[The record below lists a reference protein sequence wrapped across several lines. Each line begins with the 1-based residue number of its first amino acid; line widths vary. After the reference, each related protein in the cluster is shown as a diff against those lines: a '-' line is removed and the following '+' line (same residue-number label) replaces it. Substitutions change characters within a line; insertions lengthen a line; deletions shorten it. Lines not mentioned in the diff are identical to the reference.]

1 MRKNVMLSLVAMA
14 SAPMASYANADLKTT
29 VDNAIGQMTPG
40 TGLTIENGL
49 FTSTGTPVELTI
61 GKLVKG
67 EYKLT
72 AETMATNV
80 KLTVNGKELTNN
92 VFKLDGE
99 TTVTIKAESTD
110 GNGFQVGG
118 FGLELVFDFSA
129 AYSKLNTTLSTAI
142 NSIGNDTEDFWEI
155 ELRNQYYSEFISR
168 LGTIKDG
175 DQTSYDVY
183 VKEKLYEDDINNSEI
198 GKAVNAFAGNV
209 AKAKANASAKDYA
222 NEQIGTLETALTALN
237 GKLDD
242 NVKKMFETQISD
254 ISTEITTFKEG
265 VETAYKGKTAAD
277 EFSKTKVDEKV
288 EAINKSMAEVSE
300 AIDVA
305 IDNFD
310 AYTIVKAKVDEADT
324 KYNEVF
330 KSLGTTL
337 AGETYA
343 NLWKDALDELT
354 TQLSVINDVK
364 ALNGTNAPA
373 ATAAEKKQE
382 NLEKIAAVLTEIDK
396 INGYYTA
403 KHTALEDAYKTLTAE
418 VDGYKT
424 QLADRKKKLQ
434 ETIKTDKHDAAIA
447 AVETAIA
454 GLETLVETAYANY
467 TVDVLATDKAYT
479 DKKADVESKLKAL
492 TDASDPTIANYD
504 ANQSVTASIGKL
516 RKALS
521 TANTAVAKC
530 VSGDKKFN
538 GTTAWSKTAKALED
552 AITKYETDAAKAY
565 ADGTSVDYQN
575 NNAEAMETTNT
586 AITSY
591 KNEVEAA
598 FEKYNAVSK
607 AISDNT
613 TNLGK
618 VKAFVGN
625 DGAVTDAAGKTYTS
639 KIDEIQASIDDLQTA
654 LDGAMENTDDNLA
667 SALAEITIDESIAT
681 AIAAITEEQFNADKK
696 AYESTISITTANNQ
710 KAYQQSRKDAI
721 TERLTKFE
729 ADNNATTL
737 GKKYSEIQEELDA
750 VKAKFNAVELPTA
763 EITSENAG
771 EILTELQK
779 INTAFNEIE
788 AELDALDNEVK
799 PIKAAVK
806 ANNDQK
812 AAAEKRVAELKST
825 TEKDKVDAED
835 IKANNEDTSRDA
847 EFTKLYDEVIASI
860 GKQEAAIT
868 KSYEDETLVA
878 DWPTISAELDKI
890 EETIK
895 DYAAKATASTEN
907 LKARDAQNDAVT
919 AANFDGLIDTEK
931 AKVEKDATGAGQA
944 YFLQVLVGIKDNDIA
959 NLNKNIETNYT
970 DGKSVDYK
978 AAVDNEIARI
988 KTKISG
994 VGQEAKDNEASHTA
1008 QLKDQEATQ
1017 KKWDELFAKLSAE
1030 DKSSQLQAYLDE
1042 LTDIQVQINE
1052 ANAAVEK
1059 AFGEGQSVANDQTS
1073 TYSTLRSKIGEIES
1087 RRNGSYNQV
1096 IADDN
1101 LARYN
1106 DFLDAI
1112 AATQTKYNEVVNSIA
1127 KFIGVSNDYT
1137 PDELNTLILNTNQE
1151 LYAYPEQIREL
1162 TKKAGDEY
1170 GSIASPNLYDE
1181 KRANIEAAEALTT
1194 AINTLY
1200 TTFTGTANA
1209 TAKTALETEIAAA
1222 RTTLE
1227 DAQATLVDYDKKV
1240 VDDAFSD
1247 IKSIISAAETNVNN
1261 PELAINIS
1269 SILGNL
1275 AKIES
1280 ENLVEKGQ
1288 EAAAVAEY
1296 TTVMDALDKKIAS
1309 DREEITGLKFAESNN
1324 IDYLAKYNEAVEKY
1338 IESTK
1343 EGEEGARTIGA
1354 AAITNKNLFGA
1365 NLDAVKKQIEAFK
1378 TNNYYDAAKTAAASN
1393 AESLKSW
1400 EKMDAKLREIQAAL
1414 DAAKAYV
1421 DEYVADNPAIE
1432 VVQEDITEQR
1442 DIADDSKKVGTAN
1455 TVETEVLNACET
1467 IANEIKGLN
1476 ASSDVKEYA
1485 ALNEAIDEL
1494 KTEYNKAVAAAGV
1507 GNKDVTAYEA
1517 VIEGYAKELS
1527 DINSEGFEGDKHAS
1541 YIALEKKIATTRTE
1555 LANIYDKALATNT
1568 YNSLIAS
1575 IDEIKTKQ
1583 AAEVTDL
1590 EACNA
1595 AVKAAYDEALAEI
1608 ITKADAVKADVEA
1621 AKAENTVLF
1630 YNENLKADIAAV
1642 AAELDEIAAAI
1653 DAMQAPYK
1661 ANDEAYVRLTA
1672 ELNALQGKYE
1682 ALANKL
1688 AGYDYVDNEA
1698 FAEAAKTN
1706 ITDKIEAERKRIEKA
1721 HNATELKDM
1730 LNADSELKNKT
1741 NVETAIKNLDKI
1753 YSKAETTGRIKAVR
1767 EALATANDA
1776 ISNGKFT
1783 EEAKNELKAQAKA
1796 IQEAIIPLENYNED
1810 AATGSITK
1818 DIDGNELVGEDGKP
1832 VASKTIDFVEEAVPA
1847 IFTKVTELNEAISQL
1862 KQDTE
1867 ENSYILG
1874 DVNRDGSVFA
1884 NDYTIIC
1891 NVALEK
1897 ETLEKGSVEFLAADI
1912 NEDDVVNIGDVS
1924 AVARIIRNAEST
1936 VGKSKAKARRVSS
1949 VVTKTNDVVSITSE
1963 GEGTKRRIAINLQN
1977 AKAYNGCQM
1986 DIKLPSGLTIS
1997 GEDAGSRANGLTL
2010 MSNDLANGMHRI
2022 ILSTL
2027 DDAMITEGA
2036 GAIVYLD
2043 VEVGYSYSGEDI
2055 VVSDVLL
2062 TDSSARLYSTN
2073 GTGGDGTTGIDTIT
2087 VGEAVKGKIYSV
2099 GGKLMNGLKRGVN
2112 IIRGNDG
2119 STKKVI
2125 VK

>member
-14 SAPMASYANADLKTT
+14 SAPMASYANADLTAT

-67 EYKLT
+67 EYRLT

-99 TTVTIKAESTD
+99 TAVTIKAESTD

-118 FGLELVFDFSA
+118 FKLELVFDFKA

-155 ELRNQYYSEFISR
+155 ELRSQYYGGLFSR
-168 LGTIKDG
+168 VDAIKDG

-198 GKAVNAFAGNV
+198 GEAVNTFAVNV
-209 AKAKANASAKDYA
+209 EKAKANASAKDYA

-237 GKLDD
+237 GKLND

-254 ISTEITTFKEG
+254 ISTEITTFKDG

-277 EFSKTKVDEKV
+277 EFSKAKVDEKV
-288 EAINKSMAEVSE
+288 EAINKSMTEVSE

-310 AYTIVKAKVDEADT
+310 AYTAVKAKVDEADA

-343 NLWKDALDELT
+343 NLWAKALDELT
-354 TQLSVINDVK
+354 KQLSVINDVK
-364 ALNGTNAPA
+364 ALNGTDTPA
-373 ATAAEKKQE
+373 ATAAVKKQE
-382 NLEKIAAVLTEIDK
+382 NLERIAAVLTEIDK
-396 INGYYTA
+396 INNTYTA

-434 ETIKTDKHDAAIA
+434 ETINTDKHDAAIA
-447 AVETAIA
+447 AVEAAIA
-454 GLETLVETAYANY
+454 GLETLVKTAYANY

-504 ANQSVTASIGKL
+504 ANKSVTTSIDNL
-516 RKALS
+516 NKALS
-521 TANTAVAKC
+521 AANTAVAKC

-538 GTTAWSKTAKALED
+538 GTTAWSKTAKDLEY
-552 AITKYETDAAKAY
+552 AITKYENDASKAY
-565 ADGTSVDYQN
+565 ADGTSVDYQKN
-575 NNAEAMETTNT
+575 SAEAMEATNT

-591 KNEVEAA
+591 KKEVEAA
-598 FEKYNAVSK
+598 FKKYNAVSR

-625 DGAVTDAAGKTYTS
+625 DGAVTDAAGETYTS
-639 KIDEIQASIDDLQTA
+639 KIDKIQERIDALQTD
-654 LDGAMENTDDNLA
+654 LDGAMKNTDGELA
-667 SALAEITIDESIAT
+667 SALDAVTIDESIAT

-696 AYESTISITTANNQ
+696 TYESTISITTANNQ

-721 TERLTKFE
+721 TERLANFE

-806 ANNDQK
+806 ANDDQK
-812 AAAEKRVAELKST
+812 KAADKRVAALKST
-825 TEKDKVDAED
+825 TEKGKVDAED

-847 EFTKLYDEVIASI
+847 EFTELYDEVIGLI
-860 GKQEAAIT
+860 GQQEAAIT
-868 KSYEDETLVA
+868 KSYEAETLVA
-878 DWPTISAELDKI
+878 DWQTISAELDKI
-890 EETIK
+890 EGKIK
-895 DYAAKATASTEN
+895 EYAAQATASTEN
-907 LKARDAQNDAVT
+907 LNARNAQNDAVT
-919 AANFDGLIDTEK
+919 AAKFDELIAAEK
-931 AKVEKDATGAGQA
+931 AKVEKDATGAGQVH
-944 YFLQVLVGIKDNDIA
+944 FLQVLVDIKDKDIK

-970 DGKSVDYK
+970 NKNSVNYK
-978 AAVDNEIARI
+978 TAVDNEISRI
-988 KTKISG
+988 KTEISG
-994 VGQEAKDNEASHTA
+994 VGQKAKENEASHKA
-1008 QLKDQEATQ
+1008 QLEKQKETQ
-1017 KKWDELFAKLSAE
+1017 DMWDKLFAKLSAE
-1030 DKSSQLQAYLDE
+1030 DKSSKLQAYLDR
-1042 LTDIQVQINE
+1042 LTDIQVKINE

-1059 AFGEGQSVANDQTS
+1059 AFGEGKSDANDQTS
-1073 TYSTLRSKIGEIES
+1073 TYSALQNEIITIES
-1087 RRNGSYNQV
+1087 ERDGSYNATIAADNEARYDEFV
-1096 IADDN
+1096 IA
-1101 LARYN
+1101 
-1106 DFLDAI
+1106 I
-1112 AATQTKYNEVVNSIA
+1112 GKTQAKYNEVVNSIA

-1137 PDELNTLILNTNQE
+1137 PNELNTLILNTNQE

-1181 KRANIEAAEALTT
+1181 KKANIEAANALT
-1194 AINTLY
+1194 AEIDKLY
-1200 TTFTGTANA
+1200 TDFTTTANA
-1209 TAKTALETEIAAA
+1209 TAKTALQEEIDKAN
-1222 RTTLE
+1222 TTL
-1227 DAQATLVDYDKKV
+1227 DNAKATLVGYDKKV
-1240 VDDAFSD
+1240 VNGAFSD
-1247 IKSIISAAETNVNN
+1247 IKSIISAAKTSLAD
-1261 PELAINIS
+1261 PELAVKIS
-1269 SILGNL
+1269 SVLGNL

-1280 ENLVEKGQ
+1280 EKLVEKGQ

-1296 TTVMDALDKKIAS
+1296 TTVMEALDKKIAS
-1309 DREEITGLKFAESNN
+1309 DREEIKGLSFAESND

-1354 AAITNKNLFGA
+1354 AAITNKNMFGE
-1365 NLDAVKKQIEAFK
+1365 NLTAVKNLIEAFK

-1393 AESLKSW
+1393 AESLESW
-1400 EKMDAKLREIQAAL
+1400 EKMDAKLREIQEAL
-1414 DAAKAYV
+1414 DAAKVYA
-1421 DEYVADNPAIE
+1421 DEYVSGNSAIE
-1432 VVQEDITEQR
+1432 SVQDKITEQR
-1442 DIADDSKKVGTAN
+1442 NIADDSKKVGTAN
-1455 TVETEVLNACET
+1455 TVEGDVLDACED

-1476 ASSDVKEYA
+1476 ALADAAESA
-1485 ALNEAIDEL
+1485 ALNTAIDEL

-1507 GNKDVTAYEA
+1507 GDKEVTKYEA
-1517 VIEGYAKELS
+1517 IIEGYAEELS
-1527 DINSEGFEGDKHAS
+1527 DINSEDFEGDKHAS

-1555 LANIYDKALATNT
+1555 LANIYDKVLATNT

-1575 IDEIKTKQ
+1575 IDAIKTKQ
-1583 AAEVTDL
+1583 AAEVKDL

-1595 AVKAAYDEALAEI
+1595 AVKAAYDEALAGI

-1630 YNENLKADIAAV
+1630 YNENLKKEIASV

-1661 ANDEAYVRLTA
+1661 ANDEAYARLTA
-1672 ELNALQGKYE
+1672 ELDALQGKYE

-1688 AGYDYVDNEA
+1688 AGYDYVDKEA
-1698 FAEAAKTN
+1698 FAEAAKEN
-1706 ITDKIEAERKRIEKA
+1706 ITDVIEAERKDIEDA
-1721 HNATELKDM
+1721 YNATELKDM

-1741 NVETAIKNLDKI
+1741 SVETAIKNLDEI
-1753 YSKAETTGRIKAVR
+1753 YSKVETKGRIKAVK
-1767 EALATANDA
+1767 EALTTATNA
-1776 ISNGKFT
+1776 ITNGKFT

-1796 IQEAIIPLENYNED
+1796 IQEAITPLKNYNEE

-1936 VGKSKAKARRVSS
+1936 VAKSKAKARRVSS

>member
-1 MRKNVMLSLVAMA
+1 MLSLVAMA
-14 SAPMASYANADLKTT
+14 SAPMASYANADLTTT

-72 AETMATNV
+72 AEAMATNV

-99 TTVTIKAESTD
+99 TIVTIKAESTD
-110 GNGFQVGG
+110 GNGFEVGG
-118 FGLELVFDFSA
+118 FKLELVFDFSA
-129 AYSKLNTTLSTAI
+129 AHSKLNTTLSTAI
-142 NSIGNDTEDFWEI
+142 NSIGNETKDFWEI
-155 ELRNQYYSEFISR
+155 ELRSQYYDKLFSR
-168 LGTIKDG
+168 VEAIKDG

-183 VKEKLYEDDINNSEI
+183 VKEKLYEDNIDNSEI
-198 GKAVNAFAGNV
+198 GKAVNTFAVNV

-222 NEQIGTLETALTALN
+222 NEQIETLETALTALN
-237 GKLDD
+237 GKLND

-254 ISTEITTFKEG
+254 ISTEITTFKDG

-277 EFSKTKVDEKV
+277 EFSKAKVDEKV
-288 EAINKSMAEVSE
+288 EAINESMAEVSE

-305 IDNFD
+305 IANFD
-310 AYTIVKAKVDEADT
+310 AYTDVKVKVDEADA

-343 NLWKDALDELT
+343 NLWAEALDELT
-354 TQLSVINDVK
+354 KQLSVINDVK
-364 ALNGTNAPA
+364 ALNGTDTPA
-373 ATAAEKKQE
+373 ATAAAKKQE

-396 INGYYTA
+396 INNTYTT

-424 QLADRKKKLQ
+424 KLADRKKKLQ
-434 ETIKTDKHDAAIA
+434 ETINTDKHDKEIA

-454 GLETLVETAYANY
+454 GLETLVKTAYANY

-504 ANQSVTASIGKL
+504 ANKSVTTSIGNL
-516 RKALS
+516 NKALS
-521 TANTAVAKC
+521 AANTAVAKC

-552 AITKYETDAAKAY
+552 AITKYEADAAKAY
-565 ADGTSVDYQN
+565 AEGTSVDYKE
-575 NNAEAMETTNT
+575 NNAEAMEATNT

-598 FEKYNAVSK
+598 FKKYNSVSK

-625 DGAVTDAAGKTYTS
+625 DGAVTDAAGETYTS
-639 KIDEIQASIDDLQTA
+639 KIDKIQERIDALQTD
-654 LDGAMENTDDNLA
+654 LDGAMKNTDGELA
-667 SALAEITIDESIAT
+667 SALDAVTIDESIAT

-696 AYESTISITTANNQ
+696 TYESTISITTANNQ

-737 GKKYSEIQEELDA
+737 GKKYSEIQEELGA

-779 INTAFNEIE
+779 INTTFNEIE
-788 AELDALDNEVK
+788 AELDALDNEVE

-806 ANNDQK
+806 ANNNQK
-812 AAAEKRVAELKST
+812 TAAEERVAALKST
-825 TEKDKVDAED
+825 TEKGKVDAED
-835 IKANNEDTSRDA
+835 IKANNKDTSRDA
-847 EFTKLYDEVIASI
+847 EFTKLYDEVIVLI

-868 KSYEDETLVA
+868 KSYEAETLVA

-890 EETIK
+890 EGTIK
-895 DYAAKATASTEN
+895 KYAAQATASTYN
-907 LKARDAQNDAVT
+907 LNARDAQNNAVT
-919 AANFDGLIDTEK
+919 AANFDGLIAAEK
-931 AKVEKDATGAGQA
+931 AKVENDATGAGQA
-944 YFLQVLVGIKDNDIA
+944 HFLQVLVDLKDKDIA

-970 DGKSVDYK
+970 NKNSVNYK

-988 KTKISG
+988 KTEISG
-994 VGQEAKDNEASHTA
+994 VGQKAKENEDSHTA
-1008 QLKDQEATQ
+1008 QLKEQEATQ

-1059 AFGEGQSVANDQTS
+1059 AFGEGQSVENDQTS
-1073 TYSTLRSKIGEIES
+1073 TYSKLRGKIGDIES
-1087 RRNGSYNQV
+1087 RRDGSYNQV

-1101 LARYN
+1101 LVRYN

-1181 KRANIEAAEALTT
+1181 KRANIEAAKALTT

-1222 RTTLE
+1222 KTTLE
-1227 DAQATLVDYDKKV
+1227 DAQATLVDYDEKV
-1240 VDDAFSD
+1240 VSDAFSD

-1280 ENLVEKGQ
+1280 EKLVEKGQ

-1296 TTVMDALDKKIAS
+1296 TTVMDALDEKIAS
-1309 DREEITGLKFAESNN
+1309 DREEIKGLSFAESNN

-1354 AAITNKNLFGA
+1354 AAITNKNMFGE
-1365 NLDAVKKQIEAFK
+1365 NLTAVKNLIEAFK

-1393 AESLKSW
+1393 AESLNSW
-1400 EKMDAKLREIQAAL
+1400 EKMDDKLREIQAAL
-1414 DAAKAYV
+1414 DAAKAYA
-1421 DEYVADNPAIE
+1421 DEYVSGNSAIE
-1432 VVQEDITEQR
+1432 SVQDKITEQR
-1442 DIADDSKKVGTAN
+1442 NIADDSKKVGTAN
-1455 TVETEVLNACET
+1455 TVEGDVLDACED

-1476 ASSDVKEYA
+1476 ALADAAESA
-1485 ALNEAIDEL
+1485 ALNTAIDEL

-1507 GNKDVTAYEA
+1507 GDKDVTAYEA
-1517 VIEGYAKELS
+1517 VIEGYAEELS
-1527 DINSEGFEGDKHAS
+1527 DINSEDFEGDKHAS

-1583 AAEVTDL
+1583 AAEVADL

-1595 AVKAAYDEALAEI
+1595 AVKAAYDEALAGI
-1608 ITKADAVKADVEA
+1608 ITKVDAVKADVEA

-1741 NVETAIKNLDKI
+1741 DVENSIKGLDLQ
-1753 YSKAETTGRIKAVR
+1753 YSKSETTGRIKAVK

-1776 ISNGKFT
+1776 ITNGKFT

-1796 IQEAIIPLENYNED
+1796 IQEAIIPLGCYNED
-1810 AATGSITK
+1810 AAKGSITK

-1847 IFTKVTELNEAISQL
+1847 IFTKVTDLNEAISQL

-1997 GEDAGSRANGLTL
+1997 GEDAGSRANGLML

>member
-1 MRKNVMLSLVAMA
+1 MLSLVAMA
-14 SAPMASYANADLKTT
+14 SAPMASYANADLTTT

-110 GNGFQVGG
+110 GNGFRVGG
-118 FGLELVFDFSA
+118 FKLELVFDFSA

-142 NSIGNDTEDFWEI
+142 NSIENDTEDFWEI
-155 ELRNQYYSEFISR
+155 ELRKQYYDGLFSR
-168 LGTIKDG
+168 VDAIKDG

-198 GKAVNAFAGNV
+198 CKAVNAFAVNV

-222 NEQIGTLETALTALN
+222 NGQIETLETALTALN
-237 GKLDD
+237 GKLND

-254 ISTEITTFKEG
+254 ISTEITTFKDG

-277 EFSKTKVDEKV
+277 EFSKAKVDEKV
-288 EAINKSMAEVSE
+288 EAINNSMNEVSE

-310 AYTIVKAKVDEADT
+310 AYTAVKAKVDEADA

-343 NLWKDALDELT
+343 NLWAEALDELT
-354 TQLSVINDVK
+354 KQLSVINDVK
-364 ALNGTNAPA
+364 ALNGTDTPA
-373 ATAAEKKQE
+373 ATAAVKKQE

-396 INGYYTA
+396 INNTYTA
-403 KHTALEDAYKTLTAE
+403 KHTALEDAYKILTAE

-424 QLADRKKKLQ
+424 QLADKKKKLQ
-434 ETIKTDKHDAAIA
+434 ETIGTNKHDKEIA

-454 GLETLVETAYANY
+454 GLETLVKTAYANY

-504 ANQSVTASIGKL
+504 ANKLVETSIGNL
-516 RKALS
+516 NKALS
-521 TANTAVAKC
+521 AANTAVAKC
-530 VSGDKKFN
+530 VSGDKTFN

-552 AITKYETDAAKAY
+552 EITEYEAGAAKAY
-565 ADGTSVDYQN
+565 AEGTSVDYQK
-575 NNAEAMETTNT
+575 NNAEAMEATNT

-598 FEKYNAVSK
+598 FKKYNTVSK

-625 DGAVTDAAGKTYTS
+625 DGAVTDAAGETYTS
-639 KIDEIQASIDDLQTA
+639 KIDKIQERIDALQTA
-654 LDGAMENTDDNLA
+654 LDGAMKNTDGELA
-667 SALAEITIDESIAT
+667 SALDAVTIDESIAA

-696 AYESTISITTANNQ
+696 TYESTISITTANNQ

-806 ANNDQK
+806 ANDDQK
-812 AAAEKRVAELKST
+812 KAADKRVAALKST
-825 TEKDKVDAED
+825 TEKGKVDAED

-847 EFTKLYDEVIASI
+847 EFTELYDEVIGLI
-860 GKQEAAIT
+860 GQQEAAIT
-868 KSYEDETLVA
+868 KSYEAETLVA
-878 DWPTISAELDKI
+878 DWQTISAELDKI
-890 EETIK
+890 EGKIK
-895 DYAAKATASTEN
+895 EYAAQATASTEN
-907 LKARDAQNDAVT
+907 LNARNAQNDAVT
-919 AANFDGLIDTEK
+919 AAKFDELIAAEK
-931 AKVEKDATGAGQA
+931 AKVEKDATGAGQVH
-944 YFLQVLVGIKDNDIA
+944 FLQVLVDIKDKDIK

-970 DGKSVDYK
+970 NKNSVNYK
-978 AAVDNEIARI
+978 TAVDNEISRI
-988 KTKISG
+988 KTEISG
-994 VGQEAKDNEASHTA
+994 VGQKAKENEASHKA
-1008 QLKDQEATQ
+1008 QLEKQKETQ
-1017 KKWDELFAKLSAE
+1017 DMWDKLFAKLSAE
-1030 DKSSQLQAYLDE
+1030 DKSSKLQAYLDR
-1042 LTDIQVQINE
+1042 LTDIQVKINE

-1059 AFGEGQSVANDQTS
+1059 AFGEGKSDANDQTS
-1073 TYSTLRSKIGEIES
+1073 TYSALQNEIITIES
-1087 RRNGSYNQV
+1087 ERDGSYNATIAADNEARYDEFV
-1096 IADDN
+1096 IA
-1101 LARYN
+1101 
-1106 DFLDAI
+1106 I
-1112 AATQTKYNEVVNSIA
+1112 GKTQAKYNEVVNSIA

-1137 PDELNTLILNTNQE
+1137 PNELNTLILNTNQE

-1181 KRANIEAAEALTT
+1181 KKANIEAANALT
-1194 AINTLY
+1194 AEIDKLY
-1200 TTFTGTANA
+1200 TDFTTTANA
-1209 TAKTALETEIAAA
+1209 TAKTALQEEIDKAN
-1222 RTTLE
+1222 TTL
-1227 DAQATLVDYDKKV
+1227 DNAKATLVGYDKKV
-1240 VDDAFSD
+1240 VNGAFSD
-1247 IKSIISAAETNVNN
+1247 IKSIISAAKTSLAD
-1261 PELAINIS
+1261 PELAVKIS
-1269 SILGNL
+1269 SVLGNL

-1280 ENLVEKGQ
+1280 EKLVEKGQ

-1296 TTVMDALDKKIAS
+1296 TTVMEALDKKIAS
-1309 DREEITGLKFAESNN
+1309 DREEIKGLSFAESND

-1354 AAITNKNLFGA
+1354 AAITNKNMFGE
-1365 NLDAVKKQIEAFK
+1365 NLTAVKNLIEAFK

-1393 AESLKSW
+1393 AESLESW
-1400 EKMDAKLREIQAAL
+1400 EKMDAKLREIQEAL
-1414 DAAKAYV
+1414 DAAKVYA
-1421 DEYVADNPAIE
+1421 DEYVSGNSAIE
-1432 VVQEDITEQR
+1432 SVQDKITEQR
-1442 DIADDSKKVGTAN
+1442 NIADDSKKVGTAN
-1455 TVETEVLNACET
+1455 TVEGDVLDACED

-1476 ASSDVKEYA
+1476 ALADAAESA
-1485 ALNEAIDEL
+1485 ALNTAIDEL

-1507 GNKDVTAYEA
+1507 GDKEVTKYEA
-1517 VIEGYAKELS
+1517 IIEGYAEELS
-1527 DINSEGFEGDKHAS
+1527 DINSEDFEGDKHAS

-1555 LANIYDKALATNT
+1555 LANIYDKVLATNT

-1583 AAEVTDL
+1583 AAEVKDL

-1595 AVKAAYDEALAEI
+1595 AVKAAYDEALAGI

-1630 YNENLKADIAAV
+1630 YNENLKKEIASV

-1661 ANDEAYVRLTA
+1661 ANDEAYARLTA
-1672 ELNALQGKYE
+1672 ELDALQGKYE

-1688 AGYDYVDNEA
+1688 AGYDYVDKEA
-1698 FAEAAKTN
+1698 FAEAAKEN
-1706 ITDKIEAERKRIEKA
+1706 ITDVIEAERKDIEDA
-1721 HNATELKDM
+1721 YNATELKDM

-1741 NVETAIKNLDKI
+1741 SVETAIKNLDEI
-1753 YSKAETTGRIKAVR
+1753 YSKVETTGRIKAVK
-1767 EALATANDA
+1767 EALTTATNA
-1776 ISNGKFT
+1776 ITNGKFT

-1796 IQEAIIPLENYNED
+1796 IQEAITPLENYNEE

-1936 VGKSKAKARRVSS
+1936 VAKSKAKARRVSS

>member
-1 MRKNVMLSLVAMA
+1 MLSLVAMA

-175 DQTSYDVY
+175 GQTSYDVY

-1059 AFGEGQSVANDQTS
+1059 AFGEGKSVANDQTS

-1222 RTTLE
+1222 KTTLE
-1227 DAQATLVDYDKKV
+1227 NAKATLVDYDKKV

-1309 DREEITGLKFAESNN
+1309 DRKEITELKFAESNN

-1338 IESTK
+1338 IESTN

-1354 AAITNKNLFGA
+1354 AAITNKNMFGE
-1365 NLDAVKKQIEAFK
+1365 NLTAVKNLIEAFK

-1400 EKMDAKLREIQAAL
+1400 EKMDVKLREIQAAL

-1442 DIADDSKKVGTAN
+1442 ELADSHKTVGTAN
-1455 TVETEVLNACET
+1455 TVETEVLDACET
-1467 IANEIKGLN
+1467 IANVIKGLN

-1507 GNKDVTAYEA
+1507 GDEDVTAYEA

-1527 DINSEGFEGDKHAS
+1527 DINSEDFEGDKHAS

-1583 AAEVTDL
+1583 AAEVADL

-1595 AVKAAYDEALAEI
+1595 AVKAAYDEALAGI

-1661 ANDEAYVRLTA
+1661 ANDEAYARLTA

-1698 FAEAAKTN
+1698 FAETAKTS
-1706 ITDKIEAERKRIEKA
+1706 ITDKIEADREAIKKA

-1730 LNADSELKNKT
+1730 LNEDSKLKNKT
-1741 NVETAIKNLDKI
+1741 DVENSIKVLDLQ
-1753 YSKAETTGRIKAVR
+1753 YSKAETTGRIKAVK
-1767 EALATANDA
+1767 EALNAANDA
-1776 ISNGKFT
+1776 ITDGKLT
-1783 EEAKNELKAQAKA
+1783 EEAKKELQAQSKA
-1796 IQEAIIPLENYNED
+1796 IQEAITPLETYNED

-1847 IFTKVTELNEAISQL
+1847 IFAKVTELEEAISQL

-1874 DVNRDGSVFA
+1874 DVNRDGSVFV

-1891 NVALEK
+1891 NVVLEK

-1924 AVARIIRNAEST
+1924 AVARIIKNAEST
-1936 VGKSKAKARRVSS
+1936 VAKSKAKARRVSS

-1986 DIKLPSGLTIS
+1986 DVKLPSGLTIS

-2027 DDAMITEGA
+2027 DDATITEGA

>member
-1 MRKNVMLSLVAMA
+1 MLSLVAMA
-14 SAPMASYANADLKTT
+14 SAPMASYANADLTAT

-67 EYKLT
+67 EYRLT

-99 TTVTIKAESTD
+99 TAVTIKAESTD

-118 FGLELVFDFSA
+118 FKLELVFDFKA

-155 ELRNQYYSEFISR
+155 ELRSQYYGGLLSR
-168 LGTIKDG
+168 VQAIKDG

-183 VKEKLYEDDINNSEI
+183 VKEKLYEDGIDNSEI
-198 GKAVNAFAGNV
+198 GKAVNTFAENV
-209 AKAKANASAKDYA
+209 VKAKANASAKVYA
-222 NEQIGTLETALTALN
+222 NEQIGTLETALTTLN
-237 GKLDD
+237 GKLND

-254 ISTEITTFKEG
+254 ISTEITTFKDG

-277 EFSKTKVDEKV
+277 EFSKAKVDEKV
-288 EAINKSMAEVSE
+288 KAINESMAEVSE

-310 AYTIVKAKVDEADT
+310 AYTAVKAEVDEADA

-354 TQLSVINDVK
+354 KQLSVINDVK
-364 ALNGTNAPA
+364 ALNGTDTPA
-373 ATAAEKKQE
+373 ATAAVKKQE

-396 INGYYTA
+396 INNTYTT

-424 QLADRKKKLQ
+424 QLADRKKELQ
-434 ETIKTDKHDAAIA
+434 ETIGTNKHDKEIA

-454 GLETLVETAYANY
+454 ELETLVKTAYANY

-492 TDASDPTIANYD
+492 TDASEPTIANYD
-504 ANQSVTASIGKL
+504 ANKSVTTSIGNL
-516 RKALS
+516 NKALS
-521 TANTAVAKC
+521 AANTAVAKC

-538 GTTAWSKTAKALED
+538 GTTAWSKTAKDLED
-552 AITKYETDAAKAY
+552 AITKYENDAAKAY
-565 ADGTSVDYQN
+565 ADGTSVDYQKN
-575 NNAEAMETTNT
+575 SAEAMEATNT

-591 KNEVEAA
+591 KKEVEAA
-598 FEKYNAVSK
+598 FKKYNAVSR

-625 DGAVTDAAGKTYTS
+625 DGAVTDAAGETYTS
-639 KIDEIQASIDDLQTA
+639 KIDKIQERIDALQTD
-654 LDGAMENTDDNLA
+654 LDGAMKNTDGELA
-667 SALAEITIDESIAT
+667 SALDAVTIDESIAT

-696 AYESTISITTANNQ
+696 TYESTISITTANNQ

-721 TERLTKFE
+721 TERLANFE

-806 ANNDQK
+806 ANDDQK
-812 AAAEKRVAELKST
+812 KAADKRVAALKST
-825 TEKDKVDAED
+825 TEKGKVDAED

-847 EFTKLYDEVIASI
+847 EFTELYDEVIGLI
-860 GKQEAAIT
+860 GQQEAAIT
-868 KSYEDETLVA
+868 KSYEAETLVA

-890 EETIK
+890 EGTIK
-895 DYAAKATASTEN
+895 KYAAQATASTEN
-907 LKARDAQNDAVT
+907 LNARNAQNDAVT
-919 AANFDGLIDTEK
+919 AANFDELIATERT
-931 AKVEKDATGAGQA
+931 KVEKDATGAGQD
-944 YFLQVLVGIKDNDIA
+944 YFLQVLVDIKDKDID

-970 DGKSVDYK
+970 NKNSVNYK
-978 AAVDNEIARI
+978 AAVDNEIVRI
-988 KTKISG
+988 KTEISL
-994 VGQEAKDNEASHTA
+994 VGQNAKENEASHDD
-1008 QLKDQEATQ
+1008 QLKKQKETQEM
-1017 KKWDELFAKLSAE
+1017 WDKLFAKLSAE
-1030 DKSSQLQAYLDE
+1030 DKSSKLQAYLDR
-1042 LTDIQVQINE
+1042 LTDIQVKINE

-1059 AFGEGQSVANDQTS
+1059 AFGEGKSDANDQTS
-1073 TYSTLRSKIGEIES
+1073 TYSALQNEIITIES
-1087 RRNGSYNQV
+1087 ERDGSYNATIAADNEARYDEFV
-1096 IADDN
+1096 IA
-1101 LARYN
+1101 
-1106 DFLDAI
+1106 I
-1112 AATQTKYNEVVNSIA
+1112 GKTQAKYNEVVNSIA

-1137 PDELNTLILNTNQE
+1137 PNELNTLILNTNQE

-1181 KRANIEAAEALTT
+1181 KKANIEAANALT
-1194 AINTLY
+1194 AEIDKLY
-1200 TTFTGTANA
+1200 TDFTTTANA
-1209 TAKTALETEIAAA
+1209 TAKTALQEEIDKAN
-1222 RTTLE
+1222 TTL
-1227 DAQATLVDYDKKV
+1227 DNAKATLVGYDKKV
-1240 VDDAFSD
+1240 VNGAFSD
-1247 IKSIISAAETNVNN
+1247 IKSIISAAKTSLAD
-1261 PELAINIS
+1261 PELAVKIS
-1269 SILGNL
+1269 SVLGNL

-1280 ENLVEKGQ
+1280 EKLVEKGQ

-1296 TTVMDALDKKIAS
+1296 TTVMEALDKKIAS
-1309 DREEITGLKFAESNN
+1309 DREEIKGLSFAESND

-1354 AAITNKNLFGA
+1354 AAITNKNMFGE
-1365 NLDAVKKQIEAFK
+1365 NLTAVKNLIEAFK

-1393 AESLKSW
+1393 AESLESW
-1400 EKMDAKLREIQAAL
+1400 EKMDAKLREIQEAL
-1414 DAAKAYV
+1414 DAAKVYA
-1421 DEYVADNPAIE
+1421 DEYVSGNSAIE
-1432 VVQEDITEQR
+1432 SVQDKITEQR
-1442 DIADDSKKVGTAN
+1442 NIADDSKKVGTAN
-1455 TVETEVLNACET
+1455 TVEGDVLDACED

-1476 ASSDVKEYA
+1476 ALADAAESA
-1485 ALNEAIDEL
+1485 ALNTAIDEL

-1507 GNKDVTAYEA
+1507 GDKEVTKYEA
-1517 VIEGYAKELS
+1517 IIEGYAEELS
-1527 DINSEGFEGDKHAS
+1527 DINSEDFEGDKHAS

-1555 LANIYDKALATNT
+1555 LANIYDKVLATNT

-1583 AAEVTDL
+1583 AAEVKDL

-1595 AVKAAYDEALAEI
+1595 AVKAAYDEALAGI

-1630 YNENLKADIAAV
+1630 YNENLKKEIASV

-1661 ANDEAYVRLTA
+1661 ANDEAYARLTA
-1672 ELNALQGKYE
+1672 ELDALQGKYE

-1688 AGYDYVDNEA
+1688 AGYDYVDKEA
-1698 FAEAAKTN
+1698 FAEAAKEN
-1706 ITDKIEAERKRIEKA
+1706 ITDVIEAERKDIEDA
-1721 HNATELKDM
+1721 YNATELKDM

-1741 NVETAIKNLDKI
+1741 SVETAIKNLDEI
-1753 YSKAETTGRIKAVR
+1753 YSKVETTGRIKAVK
-1767 EALATANDA
+1767 EALTTATNA
-1776 ISNGKFT
+1776 ITNGKFT

-1796 IQEAIIPLENYNED
+1796 IQEAITPLENYNEE

-1936 VGKSKAKARRVSS
+1936 VAKSKAKARRVSS

>member
-1 MRKNVMLSLVAMA
+1 MLSLVAMA
-14 SAPMASYANADLKTT
+14 SAPMASYANADLTAT

-67 EYKLT
+67 EYRLT

-99 TTVTIKAESTD
+99 TAVTIKAESTD

-118 FGLELVFDFSA
+118 FKLELVFDFKA

-142 NSIGNDTEDFWEI
+142 NSIGNDMEDFWEI
-155 ELRNQYYSEFISR
+155 ELRSQYYGGLLSR
-168 LGTIKDG
+168 VQAIKDG

-183 VKEKLYEDDINNSEI
+183 VKEKLYEDGIDNSEI
-198 GKAVNAFAGNV
+198 GKAVNTFAENV
-209 AKAKANASAKDYA
+209 VKAKANASAKVYA
-222 NEQIGTLETALTALN
+222 NEQIGTLETALTTLN
-237 GKLDD
+237 GKLND

-254 ISTEITTFKEG
+254 ISTEITTFKDG

-277 EFSKTKVDEKV
+277 EFSKAKVDEKV
-288 EAINKSMAEVSE
+288 KAINESMAEVSE

-310 AYTIVKAKVDEADT
+310 AYTAVKAEVDEADA

-354 TQLSVINDVK
+354 KQLSVINDVK
-364 ALNGTNAPA
+364 ALNGTDTPA
-373 ATAAEKKQE
+373 ATAAVKKQE

-396 INGYYTA
+396 INNTYTT

-424 QLADRKKKLQ
+424 QLADRKKELQ
-434 ETIKTDKHDAAIA
+434 ETIGTNKHDKEIA

-454 GLETLVETAYANY
+454 ELETLVKTAYANY

-492 TDASDPTIANYD
+492 TDASEPTIANYD
-504 ANQSVTASIGKL
+504 ANKSVTTSIGNL
-516 RKALS
+516 NKALS
-521 TANTAVAKC
+521 AANTAVAKC

-538 GTTAWSKTAKALED
+538 GTTAWSKTAKDLED
-552 AITKYETDAAKAY
+552 AITKYENDAAKAY
-565 ADGTSVDYQN
+565 ADGTSVDYQKN
-575 NNAEAMETTNT
+575 SAEAMEATNT

-598 FEKYNAVSK
+598 FKKYNAVSK

-625 DGAVTDAAGKTYTS
+625 DGAVTDAAGETYTS
-639 KIDEIQASIDDLQTA
+639 KIDKIQERIDALQTA
-654 LDGAMENTDDNLA
+654 LDGAMKNTDGKLA

-696 AYESTISITTANNQ
+696 TYESTISITTAKNQ

-721 TERLTKFE
+721 TERLANFE

-788 AELDALDNEVK
+788 AELDALDNEVE

-806 ANNDQK
+806 DNEDQK
-812 AAAEKRVAELKST
+812 DAADKRVAALKST
-825 TEKDKVDAED
+825 TEKGKVDAED

-847 EFTKLYDEVIASI
+847 EFTKLYDEVIALI
-860 GKQEAAIT
+860 GEQEAAIT
-868 KSYEDETLVA
+868 KSYEAETLVA
-878 DWPTISAELDKI
+878 DWATISAELDKI
-890 EETIK
+890 EGTIK
-895 DYAAKATASTEN
+895 EYAAQATASTDN
-907 LKARDAQNDAVT
+907 LNARNAQNNAVT
-919 AANFDGLIDTEK
+919 AANFDGLIAAEK

-944 YFLQVLVGIKDNDIA
+944 YFLQVLVDIKDKDIK
-959 NLNKNIETNYT
+959 NLNKNIETNY
-970 DGKSVDYK
+970 KNKNSVNYK
-978 AAVDNEIARI
+978 AAVDNEIAKI
-988 KTKISG
+988 KTEISG
-994 VGQEAKDNEASHTA
+994 VGQKAKENEDSHTA
-1008 QLKDQEATQ
+1008 QLKEQEATQ

-1059 AFGEGQSVANDQTS
+1059 AFGEGQSFANDQTS
-1073 TYSTLRSKIGEIES
+1073 TYSTLRSKIGDIES
-1087 RRNGSYNQV
+1087 RRDGSYNQV

-1106 DFLDAI
+1106 EFLDAI

-1181 KRANIEAAEALTT
+1181 KRANIEAAKALTT

-1222 RTTLE
+1222 KTTLE
-1227 DAQATLVDYDKKV
+1227 DAKATLVGYDKKV
-1240 VDDAFSD
+1240 VNGAFSD
-1247 IKSIISAAETNVNN
+1247 IKSIISAAKTSLAD
-1261 PELAINIS
+1261 PELAVKIS
-1269 SILGNL
+1269 SVLGNL

-1280 ENLVEKGQ
+1280 EKLVEKGQ

-1296 TTVMDALDKKIAS
+1296 TTVMEALDKKIAS
-1309 DREEITGLKFAESNN
+1309 DREEIKGLSFAESND

-1354 AAITNKNLFGA
+1354 AAITNKNMFGE
-1365 NLDAVKKQIEAFK
+1365 NLTAVKNLIEAFK

-1393 AESLKSW
+1393 AESLRSW
-1400 EKMDAKLREIQAAL
+1400 ENMDAKLREIQAAL
-1414 DAAKAYV
+1414 DAAKVYA
-1421 DEYVADNPAIE
+1421 DEYVSGNSAIE
-1432 VVQEDITEQR
+1432 SVQDKITEQR
-1442 DIADDSKKVGTAN
+1442 NIADDSKKVGTAN
-1455 TVETEVLNACET
+1455 TVEGDVLDACED

-1476 ASSDVKEYA
+1476 ALADAAESA
-1485 ALNEAIDEL
+1485 ALNTAIDEL

-1507 GNKDVTAYEA
+1507 GDKEVTKYEA
-1517 VIEGYAKELS
+1517 IIEGYAEELS
-1527 DINSEGFEGDKHAS
+1527 DINSEDFEGDKHAS

-1555 LANIYDKALATNT
+1555 LANIYDKVLATNT

-1583 AAEVTDL
+1583 AAEVKDL

-1595 AVKAAYDEALAEI
+1595 AVKAAYDEALAGI

-1630 YNENLKADIAAV
+1630 YNENLKKEIASV

-1661 ANDEAYVRLTA
+1661 ANDEAYARLTA
-1672 ELNALQGKYE
+1672 ELDALQGKYE

-1688 AGYDYVDNEA
+1688 AGYDYVDKEA
-1698 FAEAAKTN
+1698 FAEAAKEN
-1706 ITDKIEAERKRIEKA
+1706 ITDVIEAERKDIEDA
-1721 HNATELKDM
+1721 YNATELKDM

-1741 NVETAIKNLDKI
+1741 SVETAIKNLDEI
-1753 YSKAETTGRIKAVR
+1753 YSKAETTGRIKAVK

-1776 ISNGKFT
+1776 ITNGKFT

-1796 IQEAIIPLENYNED
+1796 IQEAIIPLENYNEE

-1867 ENSYILG
+1867 ENSYVLG